1 MPECRDYQSA
11 CRRHHL
17 QDNKSSCSR
26 EQARE
31 RAVFGLRRRNF
42 VASLR
47 PMAKEPLPDA
57 AEVEIV
63 CPHCGYHTT
72 RTAGRL
78 RRSTKVVCRRCG
90 GDIVGAPPDE
100 PEES

>member
-1 MPECRDYQSA
+1 
-11 CRRHHL
+11 
-17 QDNKSSCSR
+17 
-26 EQARE
+26 
-31 RAVFGLRRRNF
+31 
-42 VASLR
+42 
-47 PMAKEPLPDA
+47 MAKEPLPDA